1 MNKKSFLRLLAIM
14 MVAMLSVSLV
24 SCSSDDDEFEGSGPL
39 GGRWERYMTD
49 GSSQGTLTFIFKN
62 GTVTSIE
69 KWSEPGYDD
78 DIETYT
84 GPYVIEDNIVSM
96 TLTRLRDD
104 GSPWYSD
111 NYVFKFEING
121 KTLTL
126 TANDRET
133 REYWGTSPMVYTKK

>member
-1 MNKKSFLRLLAIM
+1 M
-14 MVAMLSVSLV
+14 MVATLSVSLV
-24 SCSSDDDEFEGSGPL
+24 SCSSDDDEEDYGSGPL
-39 GGRWERYMTD
+39 AGRWEANKSYV
-49 GSSQGTLTFIFKN
+49 SSEGDKLQGTFTLTFKN
-62 GTVTSIE
+62 DNFTYVS
-69 KWSEPGYDD
+69 KWSSPGEKD

-84 GPYVIEDNIVSM
+84 GPYVIEDNIVLM
-96 TLTRLRDD
+96 TFTRLEDD